1 LIESLSTAN
10 VSTVEEMQAVAEELA
25 TELGRVLET
34 KIRVNRVKERLENL
48 Q

>member
-1 LIESLSTAN
+1 
-10 VSTVEEMQAVAEELA
+10 LA

-48 Q
+48 QWNDN